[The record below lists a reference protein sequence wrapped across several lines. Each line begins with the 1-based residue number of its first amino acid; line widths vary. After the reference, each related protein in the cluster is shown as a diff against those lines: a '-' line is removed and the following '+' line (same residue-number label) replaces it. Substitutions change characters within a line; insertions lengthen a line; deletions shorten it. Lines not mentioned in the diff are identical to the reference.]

1 MEDVQ
6 RRELVPTRDLKL
18 SVVAPAYNEQESIGD
33 FVAEMCETLGA
44 TGAPYELI
52 VVDDGSSDG
61 TWQTLRGLQA
71 RFPALRPAAL
81 EKNSGQSAALAAGV
95 SLARGQF
102 IGLIDADMQND
113 PADIGKMLQMLL
125 ERSDL
130 DCLMGVRAERQDN
143 WLRRISSRIANA
155 VGEWITGEA
164 IRDAG
169 CAVKV
174 CRAEFLKRVGF
185 FRGAHRFLGTLV
197 KMEGGRV
204 EELLVNHRPRQKGVS
219 KYGSGLGRTFVA
231 LRDAF
236 GVRWMMDRKIRY
248 AIKPLPM
255 DPVEGATDSQRSQQI
270 TRSLREAQNVRPN
283 RLASD
288 LS

>member
-1 MEDVQ
+1 MADLPP
-6 RRELVPTRDLKL
+6 REIDPTVDLKL

-33 FVAEMCETLGA
+33 FVAEMCEVLGA

-52 VVDDGSSDG
+52 CVDDGSSDD
-61 TWQTLRGLQA
+61 TWQTLLGLRA
-71 RFPALRPAAL
+71 RFPTLRPAAL

-95 SLARGQF
+95 SIARGAF

-113 PADIGKMLQMLL
+113 PADLAKMLQMLT

-130 DCLMGVRAERQDN
+130 DCFVGVRAERRDN

-174 CRAEFLKRVGF
+174 CRAEVLKRVGF
-185 FRGAHRFLGTLV
+185 FRGAHRFLATLV

-236 GVRWMMDRKIRY
+236 GVRWLMDRKIRY
-248 AIKPLPM
+248 AIQPLQS
-255 DPVEGATDSQRSQQI
+255 DGVDSVTESQRARQL
-270 TRSLREAQNVRPN
+270 TRSLEKPQGQRPKQ
-283 RLASD
+283 LVTH

>member
-1 MEDVQ
+1 MADMQ
-6 RRELVPTRDLKL
+6 RRETDPTIGLTL

-33 FVAEMCETLGA
+33 FVAEMCEVLSA

-52 VVDDGSSDG
+52 CVDDGSSDD
-61 TWQTLRGLQA
+61 TWQTLLGLRA

-95 SLARGQF
+95 SIARGAF

-113 PADIGKMLQMLL
+113 PADIAKMLHMLL
-125 ERSDL
+125 ERPDL
-130 DCLMGVRAERQDN
+130 DCLVGVRAERQDN

-185 FRGAHRFLGTLV
+185 FRGAHRFLATLV

-236 GVRWMMDRKIRY
+236 GVRWLMDRKIRY
-248 AIKPLPM
+248 TLKPLQA
-255 DPVEGATDSQRSQQI
+255 DWVEAVTESQRARQI
-270 TRSLREAQNVRPN
+270 TRSLREPQSARPKQ
-283 RLASD
+283 LATD